1 MAISLD
7 ELTWLSNVNNS
18 SNMSACNTI
27 QSNLSCAMYFMCVV
41 VTAAMVTSP
50 NFVLASSNST
60 DNHNNNNTRDW
71 NFYRANVHNL
81 TAVNDT
87 GTLKDCNTTGQI
99 GPCWDS
105 SYKTFV
111 P

>member
-1 MAISLD
+1 M
-7 ELTWLSNVNNS
+7 
-18 SNMSACNTI
+18 
-27 QSNLSCAMYFMCVV
+27 CAVV
-41 VTAAMVTSP
+41 AAAMVTTP
-50 NFVLASSNST
+50 NLVLALSKSSDHTN
-60 DNHNNNNTRDW
+60 NNNNNTRDW